1 MVVELPSEY
10 LGVGDGFYCSF
21 AVKGPNARI
30 ILRFGTKTSLKS
42 ETQVDYAAFR
52 FDYRPMLQ

>member
-1 MVVELPSEY
+1 M
-10 LGVGDGFYCSF
+10 
-21 AVKGPNARI
+21 
-30 ILRFGTKTSLKS
+30 ILRFGNLDTEVER